1 MVSRASDVRNE
12 HLDRQRG
19 KCLQSF
25 RGGLE
30 PNFGVSRTVYALFG
44 SFQAGG
50 RAFRTWVTSCMHSGS
65 WIVDR
70 IYRPMGSVPHATFDQ
85 IETPPGKK
93 KIALRAKVPK
103 MVNTSSSGRTDGADT
118 PGIGDESVER
128 YRLRSETP
136 GFGGPGSGVSGHVRG
151 RSERGTAPSE
161 TCTETHSV

>member
-30 PNFGVSRTVYALFG
+30 PSFGVSRTVYALFG
-44 SFQAGG
+44 SFQAGQ
-50 RAFRTWVTSCMHSGS
+50 RVFRTSMTSCTHS
-65 WIVDR
+65 VDR
-70 IYRPMGSVPHATFDQ
+70 IYRPMRSVPHETYDR

-93 KIALRAKVPK
+93 IFALRAKVPE
-103 MVNTSSSGRTDGADT
+103 MVTTSSSGPADGADT
-118 PGIGDESVER
+118 PGSGDERAER
-128 YRLRSETP
+128 YRLRFETP

>member
-1 MVSRASDVRNE
+1 MLSRASDVRNE

-30 PNFGVSRTVYALFG
+30 PSFGVSRAVYALSR

-65 WIVDR
+65 YIPPNGIRSPRDFRPDR
-70 IYRPMGSVPHATFDQ
+70 DATW
-85 IETPPGKK
+85 KK
-93 KIALRAKVPK
+93 NRKSKVPK
-103 MVNTSSSGRTDGADT
+103 MVTTSSSGRTDGADT
-118 PGIGDESVER
+118 PGSGDERAER

-136 GFGGPGSGVSGHVRG
+136 GFGGPGSGESGHVRG